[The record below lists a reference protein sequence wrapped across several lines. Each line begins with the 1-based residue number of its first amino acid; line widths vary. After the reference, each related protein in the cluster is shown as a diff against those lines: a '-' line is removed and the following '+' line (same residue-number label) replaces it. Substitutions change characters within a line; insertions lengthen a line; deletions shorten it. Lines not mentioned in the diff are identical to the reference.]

1 MKILVPITEAATVDT
16 VFEIDGLDIDD
27 RYLSTDLNEW
37 DAYALEEAVQ
47 LAEAENGEV
56 VTVTIGPDDVE
67 ETIRQALAKGADR
80 AIRVWD
86 DLLAACSVLDP
97 LTKSAVLEAV
107 VDEEQPDLVFTG
119 VQSADDSF
127 GATGV
132 ALASRLDWA
141 WGTVVNDFRLDST
154 AAHVTRELEGN
165 LEELTDVQRPAVL
178 TIQTGINE
186 PRFASLRDIT
196 RAQQAD
202 ITVESFASLDLDAG
216 AVVSSI
222 ERTALYEP
230 DSDGEAT
237 IFEGEPDE
245 TAAELAAVVAETGV
259 IR

>member
-1 MKILVPITEAATVDT
+1 MNILVTVTEAATVDT

-47 LAEAENGEV
+47 IAEAEGGEV
-56 VTVTIGPDDVE
+56 VTVTIGSDGVE

-86 DLLAACSVLDP
+86 ERLAALSVLDP
-97 LTKSAVLEAV
+97 LTKAAVLEAV
-107 VDEEQPDLVFTG
+107 VADEQPDLVFTG

-127 GATGV
+127 GSTGV

-141 WGTVVNDFRLDST
+141 WGTIVNDLQLDST
-154 AAHVTRELEGN
+154 VAHVTRELEGN

-178 TIQTGINE
+178 TVQTGINE

-196 RAQQAD
+196 RAQQAE
-202 ITVESFASLDLDAG
+202 IAVESFAELDLDDDAI
-216 AVVSSI
+216 VSAI
-222 ERTALYEP
+222 QRTALYEP
-230 DSDGEAT
+230 DSEGEAT
-237 IFEGEPDE
+237 IFEGSLDE
-245 TAAELAAVVAETGV
+245 TAAELAAVVEETGV
-259 IR
+259 TR